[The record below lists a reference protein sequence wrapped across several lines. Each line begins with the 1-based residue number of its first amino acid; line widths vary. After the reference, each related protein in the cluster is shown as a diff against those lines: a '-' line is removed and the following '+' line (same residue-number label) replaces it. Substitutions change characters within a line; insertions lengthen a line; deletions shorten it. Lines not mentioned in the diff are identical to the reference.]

1 MARPAPSPTVRRRQ
15 LAAELRRLRE
25 DRNLGLEQVAE
36 QLDWHPTKLSRFETA
51 RRAIQPSDA
60 RALLGIYE
68 VDPAERDALLAL
80 AREARQRGWWHAY
93 GPAVPE
99 WFEVYVGLESA
110 ASALQIYESEFV
122 PGLLQ
127 TEDYIRAVH
136 RASLP
141 DVPSEDIEQRV
152 AVRLTR
158 QKLLTGES
166 APNVSMVMN
175 EAVIRR
181 VVGGSEV
188 MYAQLQR
195 LLDVADLQNVTLQVL
210 PFAVGAHP
218 AMDGAFHILSF
229 ESADPRVVYI
239 EYRTGTLYLE
249 KQHEVDRYTV
259 MFDHLRESALPA
271 DQSSALIRQ
280 VARDLRA

>member
-1 MARPAPSPTVRRRQ
+1 M
-15 LAAELRRLRE
+15 
-25 DRNLGLEQVAE
+25 
-36 QLDWHPTKLSRFETA
+36 
-51 RRAIQPSDA
+51 
-60 RALLGIYE
+60 
-68 VDPAERDALLAL
+68 
-80 AREARQRGWWHAY
+80 
-93 GPAVPE
+93 
-99 WFEVYVGLESA
+99 GLESA

-127 TEDYIRAVH
+127 TDDYIRAVH

-166 APNVSMVMN
+166 APDVSMVMN

-188 MYAQLQR
+188 MYGQLQR
-195 LLDVADLQNVTLQVL
+195 LLDVADLQNVTLQIL

-218 AMDGAFHILSF
+218 AMDGAFHVLCF
-229 ESADPRVVYI
+229 EPTDPRVVYI

-259 MFDHLRESALPA
+259 MFDHLRESALSA

-280 VARDLRA
+280 VARDLRS

>member
-1 MARPAPSPTVRRRQ
+1 MARPTGSPTVRRRQ

-25 DRNLGLEQVAE
+25 DRNLGIEQVAE

-60 RALLGIYE
+60 RALLGIYG
-68 VDPAERDALLAL
+68 VGPAERDALLAL

-110 ASALQIYESEFV
+110 ASSLQIYEGEFV

-127 TEDYIRAVH
+127 TADYIRAVH
-136 RASLP
+136 RASLL
-141 DVPSEDIEQRV
+141 DASSEDIEQRV

-158 QKLLTGES
+158 QKLLTSEG
-166 APNVSMVMN
+166 APNVSMVMD

-188 MYAQLQR
+188 MHAQLQR
-195 LLDVADLQNVTLQVL
+195 LLDAADLRNVTLQVL

-218 AMDGAFHILSF
+218 AMDGAFHVLGF
-229 ESADPRVVYI
+229 APTDPCVVYI
-239 EYRTGTLYLE
+239 EYHTGTLYLE
-249 KQHEVDRYTV
+249 KQHEVNRYTV
-259 MFDHLRESALPA
+259 MFDRLREAALSV
-271 DQSSALIRQ
+271 DESSALIQQ
-280 VARDLRA
+280 VARDLPA